1 MLTLYVTGYTV
12 AMLAQ
17 VNLRVA
23 TATLYSSNT
32 SNPATLFDTMEPVL
46 IADADE
52 RICYYVAPD
61 EQSVAAH
68 IITHWEKAMDEFVF
82 EGLNL
87 AYESDDLKT
96 GVDCD
101 MLVGFSKKI
110 IAVFLEIDA
119 RGGFLRQEDPLA
131 NASSSRYLQFFL
143 VSLRKLPIPGH
154 KVKNAE
160 S

>member
-1 MLTLYVTGYTV
+1 
-12 AMLAQ
+12 
-17 VNLRVA
+17 
-23 TATLYSSNT
+23 
-32 SNPATLFDTMEPVL
+32 MEPVL

-87 AYESDDLKT
+87 SYESDDLKT

-101 MLVGFSKKI
+101 LLVGFSIKI

-119 RGGFLRQEDPLA
+119 REGFLRQEDPIA
-131 NASSSRYLQFFL
+131 NASSSRYLHC
-143 VSLRKLPIPGH
+143 S
-154 KVKNAE
+154 
-160 S
+160 